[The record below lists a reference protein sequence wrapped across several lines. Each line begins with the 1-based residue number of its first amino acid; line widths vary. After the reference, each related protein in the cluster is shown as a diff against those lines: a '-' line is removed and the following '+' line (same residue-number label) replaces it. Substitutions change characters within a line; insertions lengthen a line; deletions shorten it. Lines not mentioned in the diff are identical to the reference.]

1 MSLHYLAGASIF
13 VLAVIAGSNISTA
26 ETTEKWTLS
35 GFSHPESVDLDIPHQ
50 VLYVSNIGG
59 APLDKD
65 GNGFISKLSRDGK
78 LLQLKWIEGLNAPKG
93 MVMQGFKLWV
103 TDIDRLVE
111 IDTRTA
117 TITNTYP
124 AEGAVFLNDPAV
136 DAKGNVYVSDIAKRK
151 IWKLSDGKMEIWYGN
166 DDLMHING
174 LRVIYGGKLLVA
186 GWGRGMHDDGSTDS
200 LGNLFT
206 INLKTMAAENF
217 GDGRPVGNLDGL
229 ERDAHGGFLATD
241 FIAGAL
247 LRVGKDGSFET
258 LVDLAPGSAD
268 LDTIDKGRT
277 AIVPRMLEDT
287 VTAYSVD

>member
-1 MSLHYLAGASIF
+1 MNGKLLGVGFAALALVMTASPR
-13 VLAVIAGSNISTA
+13 LA
-26 ETTEKWTLS
+26 ETREKWSLG

-78 LLQLKWIEGLNAPKG
+78 LIQLKWIEGLNAPKG
-93 MVMQGFKLWV
+93 MVMKDFTLWV
-103 TDIDRLVE
+103 TDVDRLIE
-111 IDTRTA
+111 IDTRSA
-117 TITNTYP
+117 KITNTYP
-124 AEGAVFLNDPAV
+124 AEGSVFLNDPAV
-136 DAKGNVYVSDIAKRK
+136 DASGNVYVTDIAKRK
-151 IWKLSDGKMEIWYGN
+151 IWKLEGGKMSIWY
-166 DDLMHING
+166 DDDSLMHVNG

-206 INLKTMAAENF
+206 IDLKTKELNSL
-217 GDGRPVGNLDGL
+217 GGGQLIGNLDGL
-229 ERDAHGGFLATD
+229 ERDAHGNFLSTD
-241 FIAGAL
+241 FMAGAL
-247 LRVGKDGSFET
+247 LRIRNDGSHEM
-258 LVDLAPGSAD
+258 LLDLAPGSAD

>member
-1 MSLHYLAGASIF
+1 MFLRHLAGASVF
-13 VLAVIAGSNISTA
+13 ALAVIAGSCAASA
-26 ETTEKWTLS
+26 ETKEIWSLS

-65 GNGFISKLSRDGK
+65 GNGFISRLSRDGK
-78 LLQLKWIEGLNAPKG
+78 LLDLKWIEGLNAPKG
-93 MVMQGFKLWV
+93 MVMQGLKLWV

-111 IDTRTA
+111 IDTSQGK
-117 TITNTYP
+117 ITNTYP

-151 IWKLSDGKMEIWYGN
+151 IWQLQDGKMSIWYDG
-166 DDLMHING
+166 DDLMHVNG
-174 LRVIYGGKLLVA
+174 MRVIYGGKLLVA

-206 INLKTMAAENF
+206 ISLKTKAIENF

-229 ERDAHGGFLATD
+229 ERDAHGEFLATD
-241 FIAGAL
+241 FISGGL
-247 LRVGKDGSFET
+247 MRIHKDGSFET

-268 LDTIDKGRT
+268 LDAIDKGHT
-277 AIVPRMLEDT
+277 AIVPRMQEDT
-287 VTAYSVD
+287 VTAYAVD